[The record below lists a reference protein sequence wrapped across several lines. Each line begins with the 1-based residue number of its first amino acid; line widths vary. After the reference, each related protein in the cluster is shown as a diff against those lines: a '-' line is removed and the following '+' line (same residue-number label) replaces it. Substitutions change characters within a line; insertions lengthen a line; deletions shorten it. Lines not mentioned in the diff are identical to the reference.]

1 MSQKKTE
8 GLLDELE
15 RLRSLL
21 KEEKDRNDHLN
32 QHIPVL
38 TDLADQEDARQTVA
52 VLDVK
57 GDYQQNRQQQNRQ
70 QQSRRQEPPTLK
82 PVQNPGITESE
93 LKSRLRKQAR
103 LFIQEIIDEELVR
116 VEAQLNRELNHYL
129 DHLLDQMPENLSD

>member
-21 KEEKDRNDHLN
+21 KEEKDRSDHLN

-38 TDLADQEDARQTVA
+38 TDLADQEDSRQTVA
-52 VLDVK
+52 VLNVK
-57 GDYQQNRQQQNRQ
+57 GDYQQSHPQ
-70 QQSRRQEPPTLK
+70 PPTLS
-82 PVQNPGITESE
+82 PVIHSGVSESE